1 MYSER
6 CAAYLPF
13 SLVHLETV
21 SPYRKL
27 ASSTLLVYALFMNP
41 SLSAV
46 LFCLVLCTAF
56 VWLAVKRMRV
66 GKPHRVFVWLARFF
80 GVMVVMGVDSICK
93 AEGIILGALVVV
105 AGVVIVLMIVSGVIR
120 ELGARK
126 KAEQDFAQP
135 EAEEIPKKEEEVVM
149 VPVTEQD
156 DGENK
161 ITESSKQTSENC
173 DHIQKS
179 YFWSAFIAWGFVI
192 FLLCAGWFAWKDYI
206 LPNLEI
212 KNALQRELQVKKEYE
227 SKLQAF
233 QSWKRIEGID
243 FLCVMDIFKDKDPQN
258 ILVREREAALRIINL
273 ARFLYKVP
281 EARKK
286 VVEAYG
292 EEWTQAFE
300 RTPDEHKGRLRGDK
314 VLEEFYSRP
323 GDKDVDSLFRFLL
336 LLSTDARESIR
347 TNKDVWRVFMAPL
360 IPRLQKE
367 INKVNEI
374 FGLELQ
380 IKED

>member
-1 MYSER
+1 M
-6 CAAYLPF
+6 
-13 SLVHLETV
+13 
-21 SPYRKL
+21 
-27 ASSTLLVYALFMNP
+27 
-41 SLSAV
+41 
-46 LFCLVLCTAF
+46 
-56 VWLAVKRMRV
+56 
-66 GKPHRVFVWLARFF
+66 
-80 GVMVVMGVDSICK
+80 
-93 AEGIILGALVVV
+93 
-105 AGVVIVLMIVSGVIR
+105 VLMIVSGVIR

-126 KAEQDFAQP
+126 KVSTSPPQSELTEMP
-135 EAEEIPKKEEEVVM
+135 KEEEV
-149 VPVTEQD
+149 PVQEQK
-156 DGENK
+156 ENK
-161 ITESSKQTSENC
+161 ITKYFKQTPTNRE
-173 DHIQKS
+173 HIQKS

-212 KNALQRELQVKKEYE
+212 KNALQRELQVKEEYA

-243 FLCVMDIFKDKDPQN
+243 FLCVMDIFNDKASQN

-300 RTPDEHKGRLRGDK
+300 ATPDEHKEMLCGEK
-314 VLEEFYSRP
+314 VLEEFYSQP
-323 GDKDVDSLFRFLL
+323 GDKDGDSMFRFLL
-336 LLSTDARESIR
+336 LLSTDTREGICGS
-347 TNKDVWRVFMAPL
+347 KDIWRVFMTPL

-380 IKED
+380 IKKY

>member
-1 MYSER
+1 MLH
-6 CAAYLPF
+6 AMDAYLFP
-13 SLVHLETV
+13 
-21 SPYRKL
+21 
-27 ASSTLLVYALFMNP
+27 A
-41 SLSAV
+41 
-46 LFCLVLCTAF
+46 LFCLVLCAAF
-56 VWLAVKRMRV
+56 VWLAVRRMRAS
-66 GKPHRVFVWLARFF
+66 KPHRVFLWLARFF
-80 GVMVVMGVDSICK
+80 GVMVVMGVYE
-93 AEGIILGALVVV
+93 AFRREGIQLG
-105 AGVVIVLMIVSGVIR
+105 GVIVWGAGIGAWILVPWIIR

-149 VPVTEQD
+149 VPVTEQG

-233 QSWKRIEGID
+233 QNWNRIEGIE

-300 RTPDEHKGRLRGDK
+300 ATPDEHKGRLCGEK
-314 VLEEFYSRP
+314 VLEEFYSKPVDREVESIIRSYSKP
-323 GDKDVDSLFRFLL
+323 GDKDADSMIRFL
-336 LLSTDARESIR
+336 SSVDAPEGIR
-347 TNKDVWRVFMAPL
+347 GSKDVWRVFMAPL

-380 IKED
+380 IRKY

>member
-1 MYSER
+1 MD
-6 CAAYLPF
+6 AYLFP
-13 SLVHLETV
+13 
-21 SPYRKL
+21 
-27 ASSTLLVYALFMNP
+27 A
-41 SLSAV
+41 
-46 LFCLVLCTAF
+46 LFCLVLCAAF
-56 VWLAVKRMRV
+56 VWLAVRRMRAS
-66 GKPHRVFVWLARFF
+66 KPHRVFLWLARFF

-93 AEGIILGALVVV
+93 AEGIILGGLVVV
-105 AGVVIVLMIVSGVIR
+105 AGAVMVLMIVSGVIR

-135 EAEEIPKKEEEVVM
+135 EAEEIPKKEEEGVM

-192 FLLCAGWFAWKDYI
+192 FLLCAGWFACKDYI

-227 SKLQAF
+227 SKF
-233 QSWKRIEGID
+233 QVFQNWNRIEGIE

-292 EEWTQAFE
+292 EKWTQAFE
-300 RTPDEHKGRLRGDK
+300 STPDEHKEMLCGEK
-314 VLEEFYSRP
+314 VLEEFYSKP
-323 GDKDVDSLFRFLL
+323 GDKDADSMIRYLSSVDDS
-336 LLSTDARESIR
+336 EGIR
-347 TNKDVWRVFMAPL
+347 GSKDVWRVFMAPL

-367 INKVNEI
+367 INKANEI
-374 FGLELQ
+374 FGLELE
-380 IKED
+380 IRKY

>member
-1 MYSER
+1 M
-6 CAAYLPF
+6 AAYLFP
-13 SLVHLETV
+13 
-21 SPYRKL
+21 
-27 ASSTLLVYALFMNP
+27 A
-41 SLSAV
+41 
-46 LFCLVLCTAF
+46 LFCLALCAVF
-56 VWLAVKRMRV
+56 VWLAVRRMRTD
-66 GKPHRVFVWLARFF
+66 KPHRVFLWLARFF
-80 GVMVVMGVDSICK
+80 GVMVVMGVYE
-93 AEGIILGALVVV
+93 AFRREGILLGGLIVWGAGIGAWILVPW
-105 AGVVIVLMIVSGVIR
+105 IIR

-126 KAEQDFAQP
+126 KAEQAFAQP

-179 YFWSAFIAWGFVI
+179 YFWSAFTAWGFVI

-227 SKLQAF
+227 SKF
-233 QSWKRIEGID
+233 QVFQNWNRIEGIE

-292 EEWTQAFE
+292 EKWTQAFE
-300 RTPDEHKGRLRGDK
+300 STPDEYKEMLCGEK
-314 VLEEFYSRP
+314 VLEEFYSKP
-323 GDKDVDSLFRFLL
+323 GDKDADSMIRYLSSVDDS
-336 LLSTDARESIR
+336 EGIR
-347 TNKDVWRVFMAPL
+347 GSKDVWRVFMAPL

-374 FGLELQ
+374 FGLELE
-380 IKED
+380 IRKY